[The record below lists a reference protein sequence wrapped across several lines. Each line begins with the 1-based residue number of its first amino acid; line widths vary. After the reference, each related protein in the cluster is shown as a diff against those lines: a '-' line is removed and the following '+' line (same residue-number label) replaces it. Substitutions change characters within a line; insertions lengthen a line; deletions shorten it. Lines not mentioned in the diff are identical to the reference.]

1 MGKNKK
7 NVMSSFKGVGVP
19 VKLLH
24 EAIGHIVTVELKS
37 GELYRGDMTSAE
49 DNWNCQLQNVLVT
62 AKNGYQFQLDHIFIR
77 GSFIKL
83 LTIPD
88 MLKHAP
94 MFKRMDP
101 KYKNKGFG
109 IGSSSVVVPKLPGKR
124 YQECQKV

>member
-24 EAIGHIVTVELKS
+24 EAIGHIVTIELKS
-37 GELYRGDMTSAE
+37 GDLYRGDMTSAE

-62 AKNGYQFQLDHIFIR
+62 AKDGRQSQLEHIFIR

-83 LTIPD
+83 MAVPD

-101 KYKNKGFG
+101 KYKHKGFG
-109 IGSSSVVVPKLPGKR
+109 IGNSKITLSKAPMG
-124 YQECQKV
+124 